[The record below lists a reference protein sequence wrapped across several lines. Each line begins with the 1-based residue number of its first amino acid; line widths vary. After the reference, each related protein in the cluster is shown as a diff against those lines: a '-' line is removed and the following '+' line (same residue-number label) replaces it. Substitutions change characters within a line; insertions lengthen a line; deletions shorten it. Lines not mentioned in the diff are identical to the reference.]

1 MQPRRPNDP
10 FGRLAGGRGSV
21 ISSPAMTATDNIPG
35 SFDDIRKAVRR
46 RFGEN
51 ARIDNIVQPTLGGSN
66 RTVVFDL
73 VENNARRRLV
83 SRQETYSAED
93 SPFLSPS
100 DQFKVMAAAY
110 RHGLPVPEAVF
121 EYDGED
127 GMGHGFVT
135 GFVAGETIPKKI
147 ISDPAFAEARK
158 RLPAQLAEF
167 EARLNAIPLEEVAF
181 LERIPDSADP
191 IQAQRA
197 RYDFYGEPHPGIELG
212 LRWLETHRPPQGKR
226 ALVHGD
232 FRIGNF
238 MVGPDGLA
246 AVLDWEC
253 SHIGSGLE
261 DFGWICTR
269 SWRFGREELPVGGF
283 AQRQALFDGFAE
295 AGGEPVDP
303 DIVRYW
309 EIFGL
314 VRWGII
320 NIMQAHGHVFGG
332 RRSPVFAACGRNTS
346 QIEYD
351 LLMTMAGHY
360 Q

>member
-1 MQPRRPNDP
+1 
-10 FGRLAGGRGSV
+10 
-21 ISSPAMTATDNIPG
+21 MTANQIPLK
-35 SFDDIRKAVRR
+35 SAAPDPFDDIRTAIRR
-46 RFGEN
+46 RFGEG

-73 VENNARRRLV
+73 VEGNAMRRLV
-83 SRQETYSAED
+83 SRQETYSAAD

-100 DQFKVMAAAY
+100 DQFMVMTAAF
-110 RHGLPVPEAVF
+110 RHGLPVPEPVF
-121 EYDGED
+121 EYDPADE
-127 GMGHGFVT
+127 MGHGFVT
-135 GFVAGETIPKKI
+135 GFVAGETMPKRI
-147 ISDPAFAEARK
+147 IADPVFADARG
-158 RLPAQLAEF
+158 RLAGQLAEF
-167 EARLNAIPLEEVAF
+167 EARLNAIPLDEVAF

-197 RYDFYGEPHPGIELG
+197 RYDFYDEPHPGIELG
-212 LRWLETHRPPQGKR
+212 LRWLETHRPPPTRR

-232 FRIGNF
+232 FRNGNF
-238 MVGPDGLA
+238 MVTPQGLS

-269 SWRFGREELPVGGF
+269 SWRFGHNHMPVGGF
-283 AQRQALFDGFAE
+283 AQRQALFDGYVA
-295 AGGEPVDP
+295 AGGAPVDP
-303 DIVRYW
+303 DAIRYW

-332 RRSPVFAACGRNTS
+332 RRSVVFAACGRNTS

-351 LLMTMAGHY
+351 LLMTMAGRY

>member
-1 MQPRRPNDP
+1 
-10 FGRLAGGRGSV
+10 
-21 ISSPAMTATDNIPG
+21 MTAIENRPD

-51 ARIDNIVQPTLGGSN
+51 ARIDAIVQPTLGGSN

-73 VENNARRRLV
+73 IENNARRRLV

-121 EYDGED
+121 EYDEQD

-147 ISDPAFAEARK
+147 IADPAFADARGK
-158 RLPAQLAEF
+158 LPAQLGEF

-181 LERIPDSADP
+181 LEHIPDSADP

-226 ALVHGD
+226 TLIHGD
-232 FRIGNF
+232 FRNGNF

-246 AVLDWEC
+246 RC
-253 SHIGSGLE
+253 SIGSAAISAAGWKISAGSAPGPGASAAKTFRLE
-261 DFGWICTR
+261 DSPNARPCSTASRRPAANRSIPTSCATGRFSGWCAGASSISCRRTAMCSADGAAPSSRHADAIPAR
-269 SWRFGREELPVGGF
+269 S
-283 AQRQALFDGFAE
+283 
-295 AGGEPVDP
+295 
-303 DIVRYW
+303 
-309 EIFGL
+309 
-314 VRWGII
+314 
-320 NIMQAHGHVFGG
+320 
-332 RRSPVFAACGRNTS
+332 NT
-346 QIEYD
+346 IY
-351 LLMTMAGHY
+351 
-360 Q
+360 